1 MAEVGRHDVQAWV
14 CCMAGV
20 DWPSDVDRVATAL
33 RAVLPVA
40 PVVTNDAFAALRAG
54 APDGVGLVS
63 VAGTGGV
70 TAGRDRHGRTARTM
84 GSTLGEGAGAG
95 GITRRALDALARFH
109 HGQVDGGEALAGA
122 LCAGLGCTDLAELFE
137 RRSRDRLAVG
147 AARAPI
153 VLDLAEGGDPFAR
166 AVVTDSARQHG
177 ADVIGIA
184 RQLRLGDEA
193 VTVVAAGGVHAS
205 AGPAFSRPFAEV
217 VTDALPGAS
226 IELLVAPPVAGAA
239 LLALDTVGA
248 MPPESVA
255 TLLDSASAARTDAV
269 NSGRLPS
276 GARYGTAT

>member
-1 MAEVGRHDVQAWV
+1 
-14 CCMAGV
+14 
-20 DWPSDVDRVATAL
+20 
-33 RAVLPVA
+33 
-40 PVVTNDAFAALRAG
+40 
-54 APDGVGLVS
+54 
-63 VAGTGGV
+63 
-70 TAGRDRHGRTARTM
+70 
-84 GSTLGEGAGAG
+84 
-95 GITRRALDALARFH
+95 
-109 HGQVDGGEALAGA
+109 
-122 LCAGLGCTDLAELFE
+122 
-137 RRSRDRLAVG
+137 
-147 AARAPI
+147 

-166 AVVTDSARQHG
+166 AVVTESARQHG

-184 RQLRLGDEA
+184 RQLRLGDEP